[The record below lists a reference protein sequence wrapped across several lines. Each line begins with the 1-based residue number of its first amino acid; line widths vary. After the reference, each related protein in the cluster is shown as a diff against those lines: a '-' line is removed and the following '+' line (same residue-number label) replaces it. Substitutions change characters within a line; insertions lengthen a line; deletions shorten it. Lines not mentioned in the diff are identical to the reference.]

1 MIVEALR
8 EGRVA
13 RLLVHD
19 DGTPGD
25 QADPTWCDGAR
36 LVDRA
41 IVAALA
47 TDAEILVVPN
57 LAMMDGPLAATM
69 RW

>member
-1 MIVEALR
+1 VIGALR

-13 RLLVHD
+13 TLLVHD
-19 DGTPGD
+19 DGSDGPD
-25 QADPTWCDGAR
+25 AEPAWRDGAR

-41 IVAALA
+41 IGAALT

-57 LAMMDGPLAATM
+57 LAMLDGPLAAVL